1 METVIIIVFVLGYL
15 AITLEHTLKI
25 DKLIPALVMMAVS
38 WALISFGIDDFQTWF
53 DSSKHALSENFQFL
67 DHDDK
72 MYVLEETLLHHLG
85 KTAEILVFLLGA
97 MTIVEIIAY
106 FNGFSTI
113 KNFIKTKKKS
123 KLLWI
128 FASLAFVLSAI
139 IDNLTATIVLV
150 SLLQKIIKNRK
161 MRLWFAGLIVIAA
174 NAGGAFSP
182 IGDVTTTMLWI
193 GGQISPLNIM
203 KQTFLA
209 SLVCMVVPTLMIN
222 YMIKGKIELR
232 ANVENSLNFNTNSFE
247 RNLIFYVGI
256 GCLLFIP
263 LFKTLTNLPPYM
275 GMFLSLGIIWTL
287 TELIHNKKHVNE
299 KGILSVSHALRK
311 IDTPSILFFFG
322 ILLSIASL
330 EVVGVLPQMASTLNS
345 SIGNLNLVAICIGL
359 LSAVFDNVPLV
370 AALQSMYSLNDYPQD
385 HYFWE
390 LLAFT
395 AGTGGS
401 CLIIGS
407 AAGVAVMGIE
417 KIDFFWYLKKIS
429 WIALIGFI
437 AGVATFLI
445 QHYLQ

>member
-1 METVIIIVFVLGYL
+1 MITILIIIFTLGYL
-15 AITLEHTLKI
+15 AITLEQTIKINKSATALMTAVLCWTLIISNASNKE
-25 DKLIPALVMMAVS
+25 LI
-38 WALISFGIDDFQTWF
+38 IEQ
-53 DSSKHALSENFQFL
+53 LS
-67 DHDDK
+67 
-72 MYVLEETLLHHLG
+72 HHLSSIS
-85 KTAEILVFLLGA
+85 EIVFFLLGA
-97 MTIVEIIAY
+97 MTIVEIIDAHD
-106 FNGFSTI
+106 GFQNITER
-113 KNFIKTKKKS
+113 IKTNHKT
-123 KLLWI
+123 KLIWLI
-128 FASLAFVLSAI
+128 AVITFFLSAVL
-139 IDNLTATIVLV
+139 DNLTSTIVMMSILNKLIEDKKTKWLLLGLV
-150 SLLQKIIKNRK
+150 IISS
-161 MRLWFAGLIVIAA
+161 

-209 SLVCMVVPTLMIN
+209 SLVCMVVPTLIIN

-256 GCLLFIP
+256 GCLLFVP

-322 ILLSIASL
+322 ILLSISSL
-330 EVVGVLPQMASTLNS
+330 EVVGVLPQMASSLNS

>member
-1 METVIIIVFVLGYL
+1 MITILILIFTLGYL
-15 AITLEHTLKI
+15 AITLEQTIKINKSATALMTAVLCWTLIISNASNKE
-25 DKLIPALVMMAVS
+25 LI
-38 WALISFGIDDFQTWF
+38 IEQ
-53 DSSKHALSENFQFL
+53 LS
-67 DHDDK
+67 
-72 MYVLEETLLHHLG
+72 HHLSSIS
-85 KTAEILVFLLGA
+85 EIVFFLLGA
-97 MTIVEIIAY
+97 MTIVEIIDAHD
-106 FNGFSTI
+106 GFQNITER
-113 KNFIKTKKKS
+113 IKTNHKT
-123 KLLWI
+123 KLIWHI
-128 FASLAFVLSAI
+128 AVITFFLSAVL
-139 IDNLTATIVLV
+139 DNLTSTIVMMSILNKLIEDKKTKWLLLGLV
-150 SLLQKIIKNRK
+150 IISS
-161 MRLWFAGLIVIAA
+161 

-209 SLVCMVVPTLMIN
+209 SLVCMVVPTFIIN

-256 GCLLFIP
+256 GCLLFVP

-322 ILLSIASL
+322 ILLSISSL
-330 EVVGVLPQMASTLNS
+330 EVVGVLPQMASSLNS

>member
-1 METVIIIVFVLGYL
+1 MITILILIFTLGYL
-15 AITLEHTLKI
+15 AITLEHTIKI
-25 DKLIPALVMMAVS
+25 NKSATALMTAVLCWTLIISNAS
-38 WALISFGIDDFQTWF
+38 NKELIIEQ
-53 DSSKHALSENFQFL
+53 LS
-67 DHDDK
+67 
-72 MYVLEETLLHHLG
+72 HHLSSIS
-85 KTAEILVFLLGA
+85 EIVFFLLGA
-97 MTIVEIIAY
+97 MTIVEIIDAHD
-106 FNGFSTI
+106 GFQNITER
-113 KNFIKTKKKS
+113 IKTNHKT
-123 KLLWI
+123 KLIWLI
-128 FASLAFVLSAI
+128 SVITFFLSAVL
-139 IDNLTATIVLV
+139 DNLTSTIVMMSILNKLIEDKKTKWLLLGLV
-150 SLLQKIIKNRK
+150 IISS
-161 MRLWFAGLIVIAA
+161 

-209 SLVCMVVPTLMIN
+209 SLVCMVVPTLIIN

-256 GCLLFIP
+256 GCLLFVP
-263 LFKTLTNLPPYM
+263 LFKTLTHLPPYM

-330 EVVGVLPQMASTLNS
+330 EVVGVLPQMASKLNS

-429 WIALIGFI
+429 WIALIGFM

-445 QHYLQ
+445 QHNLQ

>member
-1 METVIIIVFVLGYL
+1 MITILILIFTLGYL
-15 AITLEHTLKI
+15 AITLEQTIKINKSATALMTAVLCWTLIISNASNKE
-25 DKLIPALVMMAVS
+25 LI
-38 WALISFGIDDFQTWF
+38 IEQ
-53 DSSKHALSENFQFL
+53 LS
-67 DHDDK
+67 
-72 MYVLEETLLHHLG
+72 HHLSSIS
-85 KTAEILVFLLGA
+85 EIVFFLLGA
-97 MTIVEIIAY
+97 MTIVEIIDAHD
-106 FNGFSTI
+106 GFQNITER
-113 KNFIKTKKKS
+113 IKTNHKT
-123 KLLWI
+123 KLIWLI
-128 FASLAFVLSAI
+128 SVITFFLSAVL
-139 IDNLTATIVLV
+139 DNLTSTIVMMSILNKLIEDKKTKWLLLGLV
-150 SLLQKIIKNRK
+150 IISS
-161 MRLWFAGLIVIAA
+161 

-256 GCLLFIP
+256 GCLLFVP

-322 ILLSIASL
+322 ILLSISSL
-330 EVVGVLPQMASTLNS
+330 EVVGVLPQMASSLNS

>member
-1 METVIIIVFVLGYL
+1 MITILIIIFTLGYL
-15 AITLEHTLKI
+15 AITLEHTIKI
-25 DKLIPALVMMAVS
+25 NKSATALMTAVLCWTLIISNAS
-38 WALISFGIDDFQTWF
+38 NKELIIEQ
-53 DSSKHALSENFQFL
+53 LS
-67 DHDDK
+67 
-72 MYVLEETLLHHLG
+72 HHLSSIS
-85 KTAEILVFLLGA
+85 EIVFFLLGA
-97 MTIVEIIAY
+97 MTIVEIIDAHD
-106 FNGFSTI
+106 GFQNITER
-113 KNFIKTKKKS
+113 IKTNHKT
-123 KLLWI
+123 KLIWLI
-128 FASLAFVLSAI
+128 SVITFFLSAVL
-139 IDNLTATIVLV
+139 DNLTSTIVMMSILNKLIEDKKTKWLLLGLV
-150 SLLQKIIKNRK
+150 IISS
-161 MRLWFAGLIVIAA
+161 

-256 GCLLFIP
+256 GCLLFVP

-429 WIALIGFI
+429 WIALIGFM

>member
-1 METVIIIVFVLGYL
+1 MITILILIFTLGYL
-15 AITLEHTLKI
+15 AITLEQTIKINKSATALMTAVLCWTLIISNASNKE
-25 DKLIPALVMMAVS
+25 LI
-38 WALISFGIDDFQTWF
+38 IEQ
-53 DSSKHALSENFQFL
+53 LS
-67 DHDDK
+67 
-72 MYVLEETLLHHLG
+72 HHLSSIS
-85 KTAEILVFLLGA
+85 EIVFFLLGA
-97 MTIVEIIAY
+97 MTIVEIIDAHD
-106 FNGFSTI
+106 GFQNITER
-113 KNFIKTKKKS
+113 IKTNHKT
-123 KLLWI
+123 KLIWLI
-128 FASLAFVLSAI
+128 SVITFFLSAVL
-139 IDNLTATIVLV
+139 DNLTSTIVMMSILNKLIEDKKTKWLLLGLV
-150 SLLQKIIKNRK
+150 IISS
-161 MRLWFAGLIVIAA
+161 

-209 SLVCMVVPTLMIN
+209 SLVCMVVPTLIIN

-256 GCLLFIP
+256 GCLLFVP

-322 ILLSIASL
+322 ILLSISSL
-330 EVVGVLPQMASTLNS
+330 EVVGVLPQMASSLNS

-445 QHYLQ
+445 QHYWQ

>member
-1 METVIIIVFVLGYL
+1 MITILIIIFTIGYL
-15 AITLEHTLKI
+15 AITLEQTIKINKSATALMTAVLCWTLI
-25 DKLIPALVMMAVS
+25 
-38 WALISFGIDDFQTWF
+38 ISNASNKEIIIEQ
-53 DSSKHALSENFQFL
+53 LS
-67 DHDDK
+67 
-72 MYVLEETLLHHLG
+72 HHLSSIS
-85 KTAEILVFLLGA
+85 EIVFFLLGA
-97 MTIVEIIAY
+97 MTIVEIIDAHD
-106 FNGFSTI
+106 GFQNITERI
-113 KNFIKTKKKS
+113 KPNHKTK
-123 KLLWI
+123 LIWLI
-128 FASLAFVLSAI
+128 AVITFFLSAVL
-139 IDNLTATIVLV
+139 DNLTSTIVMMSILNKLIEDKKTKWLLLGLV
-150 SLLQKIIKNRK
+150 IISS
-161 MRLWFAGLIVIAA
+161 

-256 GCLLFIP
+256 GCLLFVP

-322 ILLSIASL
+322 ILLSISSL
-330 EVVGVLPQMASTLNS
+330 EVVGVLPQMASSLNS

>member
-1 METVIIIVFVLGYL
+1 MITILIIIFTLGYL
-15 AITLEHTLKI
+15 AITLEHTININKSATALMTAVLCWT
-25 DKLIPALVMMAVS
+25 LIISNAS
-38 WALISFGIDDFQTWF
+38 NKELIIEQ
-53 DSSKHALSENFQFL
+53 LS
-67 DHDDK
+67 
-72 MYVLEETLLHHLG
+72 HHLSSIS
-85 KTAEILVFLLGA
+85 EIVFFLLGA
-97 MTIVEIIAY
+97 MTIVEIIDAHD
-106 FNGFSTI
+106 GFQNITER
-113 KNFIKTKKKS
+113 IKTNHKT
-123 KLLWI
+123 KLIWLI
-128 FASLAFVLSAI
+128 AVITFFLSAVL
-139 IDNLTATIVLV
+139 DNLTSTIVMMSILNKLIEDKKTKWLLLGLV
-150 SLLQKIIKNRK
+150 IISS
-161 MRLWFAGLIVIAA
+161 

-209 SLVCMVVPTLMIN
+209 SLVCMVVPTLIIN

-256 GCLLFIP
+256 GCLLFVP

-322 ILLSIASL
+322 ILLSISSL
-330 EVVGVLPQMASTLNS
+330 EVVGVLPQMASSLNS

>member
-1 METVIIIVFVLGYL
+1 MITILIIIFTLGYL
-15 AITLEHTLKI
+15 AITLEHTIKI
-25 DKLIPALVMMAVS
+25 NKSAT
-38 WALISFGIDDFQTWF
+38 ALITAVLCWTLIISNASNKELIIEQ
-53 DSSKHALSENFQFL
+53 LS
-67 DHDDK
+67 
-72 MYVLEETLLHHLG
+72 HHLSSIS
-85 KTAEILVFLLGA
+85 EIVFFLLGA
-97 MTIVEIIAY
+97 MTIVEIIDAHD
-106 FNGFSTI
+106 GFQNITER
-113 KNFIKTKKKS
+113 IKTNHKT
-123 KLLWI
+123 KLIWLI
-128 FASLAFVLSAI
+128 SVITFFLSAVL
-139 IDNLTATIVLV
+139 DNLTSTIVMMSILNKLIEDKKTKWLLLGLV
-150 SLLQKIIKNRK
+150 IISS
-161 MRLWFAGLIVIAA
+161 

-209 SLVCMVVPTLMIN
+209 SLVCMVVPTLIIN

-247 RNLIFYVGI
+247 RNLIFYAGI
-256 GCLLFIP
+256 GCLLFVP
-263 LFKTLTNLPPYM
+263 LFKTLTHLPPYM
-275 GMFLSLGIIWTL
+275 GMFLSLGIIWIL

-322 ILLSIASL
+322 ILLSISSL
-330 EVVGVLPQMASTLNS
+330 EVVGVLPQMASLLNS

-429 WIALIGFI
+429 WIALIGFM

>member
-1 METVIIIVFVLGYL
+1 MITILILIFTLGYL
-15 AITLEHTLKI
+15 AITLEQTIKINKSATALMTAVLCWTLI
-25 DKLIPALVMMAVS
+25 
-38 WALISFGIDDFQTWF
+38 ISNASNKEIIIEQ
-53 DSSKHALSENFQFL
+53 LS
-67 DHDDK
+67 
-72 MYVLEETLLHHLG
+72 HHLSSIS
-85 KTAEILVFLLGA
+85 EIVFFLLGA
-97 MTIVEIIAY
+97 MTIVEIIDAHD
-106 FNGFSTI
+106 GFQNITER
-113 KNFIKTKKKS
+113 IKTNHKT
-123 KLLWI
+123 KLIWLI
-128 FASLAFVLSAI
+128 AVITFFLSAVL
-139 IDNLTATIVLV
+139 DNLTSTIVMMSILNKLIEDKKTKWLLLGLV
-150 SLLQKIIKNRK
+150 IISS
-161 MRLWFAGLIVIAA
+161 

>member
-1 METVIIIVFVLGYL
+1 MITILIIIFTIGYL
-15 AITLEHTLKI
+15 AITLEQTIKINKSATALMTAVLCWTLIISNASNKE
-25 DKLIPALVMMAVS
+25 LI
-38 WALISFGIDDFQTWF
+38 IEQ
-53 DSSKHALSENFQFL
+53 LS
-67 DHDDK
+67 
-72 MYVLEETLLHHLG
+72 HHLSSIS
-85 KTAEILVFLLGA
+85 EIVFFLLGA
-97 MTIVEIIAY
+97 MTIVEIIDAHD
-106 FNGFSTI
+106 GFQNITER
-113 KNFIKTKKKS
+113 IKTNHKT
-123 KLLWI
+123 KLIWLI
-128 FASLAFVLSAI
+128 AVITFFLSAVL
-139 IDNLTATIVLV
+139 DNLTSTIVMMSILNKLIEDKKTKWLLLGLV
-150 SLLQKIIKNRK
+150 IISS
-161 MRLWFAGLIVIAA
+161 

-209 SLVCMVVPTLMIN
+209 SLVCMVVPTFIIN

-256 GCLLFIP
+256 GCLLFVP

-330 EVVGVLPQMASTLNS
+330 EVVGVLPQMASSLNS

>member
-1 METVIIIVFVLGYL
+1 MITILILIFTLGYL
-15 AITLEHTLKI
+15 AITLEQTIKINKSATALMTAVLCWTLIISNASNKE
-25 DKLIPALVMMAVS
+25 LI
-38 WALISFGIDDFQTWF
+38 IEQ
-53 DSSKHALSENFQFL
+53 LS
-67 DHDDK
+67 
-72 MYVLEETLLHHLG
+72 HHLSSIS
-85 KTAEILVFLLGA
+85 EIVFFLLGA
-97 MTIVEIIAY
+97 MTIVEIIDAHD
-106 FNGFSTI
+106 GFQNITER
-113 KNFIKTKKKS
+113 IKTNHKT
-123 KLLWI
+123 KLIWLI
-128 FASLAFVLSAI
+128 SVITFFLSAVL
-139 IDNLTATIVLV
+139 DNLTSTIVMMSILNKLIEDKKTKWLLLGLV
-150 SLLQKIIKNRK
+150 IISS
-161 MRLWFAGLIVIAA
+161 

-209 SLVCMVVPTLMIN
+209 SLVCMVVPTLIIN

-256 GCLLFIP
+256 GCLLFVP

-322 ILLSIASL
+322 ILLSISSL
-330 EVVGVLPQMASTLNS
+330 EVVGVLPQMASSLNS

-429 WIALIGFI
+429 WIALIGFM